1 MRFLADENFNN
12 EILRGLRR
20 RVPEA
25 DITRIQDTELA
36 AKPDT
41 LILEWAV
48 ANGYLVLTHDVNTMR
63 GYFYERV
70 NANLPVP
77 GLFLVHGAKPVGEV
91 IDALEIIILASEQSE
106 WEGEIRYL
114 PSLS

>member
-1 MRFLADENFNN
+1 MMRFLAYENFNN

-25 DITRIQDTELA
+25 DITHIQDTELA
-36 AKPDT
+36 IKPDT
-41 LILEWAV
+41 LVLEWA
-48 ANGYLVLTHDVNTMR
+48 AEHGYLVLTHDVNTMR

-77 GLFLVHGAKPVGEV
+77 GLFLVHGTKPVGEI
-91 IDALEIIILASEQSE
+91 IDALELIILASDQSE
-106 WEGEIRYL
+106 WDGEIRYL
-114 PSLS
+114 PSL

>member
-12 EILRGLRR
+12 EIIRGLERR
-20 RVPEA
+20 IPDV

-36 AKPDT
+36 GKPDT

-48 ANGYLVLTHDVNTMR
+48 QHNTIVLSHDVNTMR

-70 NANLPVP
+70 EAELPVP
-77 GLFLVHGAKPVGEV
+77 GLFLVHGTKPVGEV
-91 IDALEIIILASEQSE
+91 IDALELVVLASEENE
-106 WEGEIRYL
+106 WQGAIRYL
-114 PSLS
+114 PF